1 MLLRATSQFHGR
13 DIAKLIRLG
22 GVALL
27 VGGAAGPLLSRRL
40 SSLRVYL
47 DQQAWGWLDQPGR
60 LMQAVGSTLI
70 AGANRRAHQ
79 DGVSSPA
86 EQKVVVA

>member
-1 MLLRATSQFHGR
+1 
-13 DIAKLIRLG
+13 
-22 GVALL
+22 
-27 VGGAAGPLLSRRL
+27 
-40 SSLRVYL
+40 VYL

-60 LMQAVGSTLI
+60 LMQGVGSTLI